1 MRIQIKD
8 TTKINAIRN
17 SETGLVSGKEC
28 KFGITDE
35 LVFEDLFGENTSF
48 IGSIRKCY
56 DTTESE
62 NEYDFSVDK
71 IVRGKIQSLHTLD
84 EEHPADLRYLKLA
97 LEQDF
102 GLKEEE
108 YTLVLR

>member
-1 MRIQIKD
+1 MRIQIND
-8 TTKINAIRN
+8 TTKINAIKN
-17 SETGLVSGKEC
+17 SEAGLVTGKTC
-28 KFGITDE
+28 RFGITDQ

-71 IVRGKIQSLHTLD
+71 IIRGKIQSLHVLN
-84 EEHPADLRYLKLA
+84 EENPADLRYLKLA
-97 LEQDF
+97 LEHDF
-102 GLKEEE
+102 EFKENE
-108 YTLVLR
+108 YTLAIR